1 MLGAVWTKT
10 LRELRVPILGWGLGL
25 GLSLYANYA
34 TARDAIASGIAGLA
48 ERFRFM
54 AEPVAVDTVS
64 GYVTFRVLG
73 LVLPVLLSIWAIL
86 VGARLVRGEE
96 ERGSLDVLL
105 STPRSR
111 ARLLAEKL
119 AALAGAL
126 LGVALLLSLG
136 VLAGQAGADQPLA
149 YGRALEAALNA
160 SLVALV
166 FGGAGL
172 LLSQLLPRRAAAG
185 VAAMLLAVAVL
196 TDATGRTVA
205 GTGWLRLGS
214 PLYYYTANKPLIPG
228 YPADPGAAAVLV
240 GLCLALGAGSLLLF
254 GRRDVGGVTL
264 LALPGTDRRGHD
276 GDRQVLAK
284 AWGALWQRTIGL
296 RALRAQ
302 APAALWWTLG
312 VAALGGW
319 ITLLVPTIREP
330 LQQLITD
337 NPVFAELF
345 ARSGIGTDAGVLA
358 LAPFLFLPAV
368 LAALALTQALAWPA
382 DLDAGRL
389 EVVLSTPRSRVQL
402 LLERFLAV
410 LVIAVVSTLVV
421 FLVVLAGVRVTGLG
435 VRAGEL
441 AAACVAI
448 VPLQLLTAALVYVL
462 AGRLPYGGVVGAIA
476 TFLVASFLAE
486 FLRQTF
492 DLPGWL
498 VGLSIF
504 HQYGSPLTEGP
515 AWGRP
520 LAMLGIAAALLG
532 LGVAQFRRAD
542 LAS

>member
-1 MLGAVWTKT
+1 MLSAVWTKT

-48 ERFRFM
+48 KQFRFM
-54 AEPVAVDTVS
+54 AEPVAVDTVP

-149 YGRALEAALNA
+149 YGRALGATLNA

-166 FGGAGL
+166 FGAAGL

-185 VAAMLLAVAVL
+185 MAAMLLALAFL

-205 GTGWLRLGS
+205 GAGWLRLGS
-214 PLYYYTANKPLIPG
+214 PLHYYTANKPLIPG
-228 YPADPGAAAVLV
+228 YPADPGAAAVLIGV
-240 GLCLALGAGSLLLF
+240 CLALAAGSLLLF
-254 GRRDVGGVTL
+254 ARRDIDGVAL
-264 LALPGTDRRGHD
+264 LALPGSDRRAH
-276 GDRQVLAK
+276 GDTKQVLAR
-284 AWGALWQRTIGL
+284 AWGAVWERPIGL
-296 RALRAQ
+296 RALRAE
-302 APAALWWTLG
+302 APAALWWTLA
-312 VAALGGW
+312 VAAFAGW
-319 ITLLVPTIREP
+319 MTLLVPTVQEP
-330 LQQLITD
+330 LQQLVTD
-337 NPVFAELF
+337 NPLFAELF
-345 ARSGIGTDAGVLA
+345 ARSGLGTDAGVLA

-368 LAALALTQALAWPA
+368 LAVFALTQALAWPA
-382 DLDAGRL
+382 DLDARRL
-389 EVVLSTPRSRVQL
+389 EVVLSTPRSRGQL

-410 LVIAVVSTLVV
+410 LVMALASTLVV
-421 FLVVLAGVRVTGLG
+421 FLVVLAGVRVAGLSIG
-435 VRAGEL
+435 IEQL
-441 AAACVAI
+441 AAACLAI
-448 VPLQLLTAALVYVL
+448 VPLQLLTATLVYAL
-462 AGRLPYGGVVGAIA
+462 AGRLPYGAVVGVVVA
-476 TFLVASFLAE
+476 FLVAGFLAE
-486 FLRQTF
+486 FLRQTL

-498 VGLSIF
+498 VDLSMF
-504 HQYGSPLTEGP
+504 HQYGSPLTDGL
-515 AWGRP
+515 ASGSF
-520 LAMLGIAAALLG
+520 LAMLSIAAALLG
-532 LGVAQFRRAD
+532 LGTVQFRRAD
-542 LAS
+542 LVR